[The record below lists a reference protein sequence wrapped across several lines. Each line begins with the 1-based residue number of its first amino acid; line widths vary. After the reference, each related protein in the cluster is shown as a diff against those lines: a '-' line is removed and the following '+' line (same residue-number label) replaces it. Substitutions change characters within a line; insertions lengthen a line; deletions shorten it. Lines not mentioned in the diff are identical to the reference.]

1 MNERTGRVAS
11 WEVSDRGFT
20 VGVLSKF
27 GLKIEE
33 ESFGVWLEEVRKIE
47 DEKNERHGGVAE
59 VTIFQSFELC
69 VCEREGTVGFLSSSL
84 SWDSR

>member
-1 MNERTGRVAS
+1 
-11 WEVSDRGFT
+11 VSDWGFT
-20 VGVLSKF
+20 AGVLSEL

-59 VTIFQSFELC
+59 VAIFQSFELC
-69 VCEREGTVGFLSSSL
+69 VCEREREGTVGLLDKIFLNISL
-84 SWDSR
+84 

>member
-1 MNERTGRVAS
+1 MRDMA
-11 WEVSDRGFT
+11 
-20 VGVLSKF
+20 
-27 GLKIEE
+27 
-33 ESFGVWLEEVRKIE
+33 
-47 DEKNERHGGVAE
+47 HGGVAE